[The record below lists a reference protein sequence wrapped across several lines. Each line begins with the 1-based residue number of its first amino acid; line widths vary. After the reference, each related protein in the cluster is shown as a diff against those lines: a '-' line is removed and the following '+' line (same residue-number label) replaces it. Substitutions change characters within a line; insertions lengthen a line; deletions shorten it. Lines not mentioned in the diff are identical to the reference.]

1 MSAVAQLFC
10 QNIALLGKSWPKLV
24 NQDSLNS
31 IGLILGEIWLKRAK
45 KYSEG
50 SNKQPSDCK
59 LIAKPIELHGYFKQI
74 WRKIEFRRFE

>member
-31 IGLILGEIWLKRAK
+31 IGLILGKNMVKKSKRK
-45 KYSEG
+45 K
-50 SNKQPSDCK
+50 
-59 LIAKPIELHGYFKQI
+59 LVTRL
-74 WRKIEFRRFE
+74 